1 MNRNK
6 SSFQYSRRHFL
17 KASALGAAGAFAG
30 PLIVPSS
37 LFGES
42 APSKKIQVAQ
52 IGCGRIARDMDMP
65 GILKHDI
72 ARVIAV
78 CDLDS
83 KRLADG
89 KKLVQDHY
97 AKKAGSAD
105 AVNVKAFGDYR
116 ELLKEPG
123 IDAVAISTPD
133 HWHAEL
139 VVAAALAG
147 KDVYVQKPL
156 TMTLAEGRMVSDI
169 LRAKG
174 RIFQIGSQ
182 QRSTKQFL
190 TACELVRN
198 GRIGTLRTVKIGLPS
213 DPSGDVEPD
222 MPVPPNLNYDMWLG
236 PTPQAPYTEKRV
248 HPQKD
253 YSRPGWLRIDSY
265 CLGMITG
272 WGSHHMDIAHWG
284 MDTEHTGPVEI
295 EAKAD
300 FPKSGLWNVHGT
312 YHIESKYANGVTVI
326 TDNNFDNGILFEGS
340 TGWIFVSRGD
350 GQATASDPASK
361 TGKALAASDEKIL
374 KSEIGPHEVHLYK
387 STDHHLNWL
396 TSIQTRK
403 PAVTTPEVAHRSTS
417 ACILGWAAMKLG
429 RKLRWDPVKEEFIGD
444 QEANAMRSRLERKP
458 YGVGQLA
465 SRH

>member
-1 MNRNK
+1 MKNK
-6 SSFQYSRRHFL
+6 NSSIQQSRRQFL
-17 KASALGAAGAFAG
+17 KASVLGATGAFAG

-37 LFGES
+37 LFGQT

-52 IGCGRIARDMDMP
+52 IGCGRIARSMDMP

-72 ARVIAV
+72 ARVVAV

-89 KKLVQDHY
+89 KKLVQEHY
-97 AKKAGSAD
+97 AKKSGSAA
-105 AVNVKAFGDYR
+105 AVAVKMFGDYR

-139 VVAAALAG
+139 VVATVLAG

-156 TMTLAEGRMVSDI
+156 TMTLAEGRIVSDTV
-169 LRAKG
+169 RAKG

-182 QRSTKQFL
+182 QRSTRQFH

-198 GRIGTLRTVKIGLPS
+198 GRIGTLRTVKIGLPI
-213 DPSGDVEPD
+213 DPSGAVEPD
-222 MPVPPNLNYDMWLG
+222 MPVPPNLNYEMWLG
-236 PTPQAPYTEKRV
+236 PTPQVPYTEKRV
-248 HPQKD
+248 HPQND
-253 YSRPGWLRIDSY
+253 FSRPGWLRIDSY

-284 MDTEHTGPVEI
+284 MDTELTGPLEI
-295 EAKAD
+295 EAKAE
-300 FPKSGLWNVHGT
+300 FPKSGLWNVHGA

-326 TDNNFDNGILFEGS
+326 VDNNFDNGIQFEGS
-340 TGWIFVSRGD
+340 DGWIFVSRGD
-350 GQATASDPASK
+350 EKATSSDPASK

-374 KSEIGPHEVHLYK
+374 KSEIGPKDIHLYK

-396 TSIQTRK
+396 TASSRANPPSPRPKWRTAR
-403 PAVTTPEVAHRSTS
+403 PARAS
-417 ACILGWAAMKLG
+417 WAG
-429 RKLRWDPVKEEFIGD
+429 SP
-444 QEANAMRSRLERKP
+444 
-458 YGVGQLA
+458 
-465 SRH
+465 